1 PTPFHY
7 PSSLIVCFAYSLA
20 VGRYPSHSHP
30 LVDLDPLTSY
40 HLTPRIGTFTMAS
53 SHTTDRL
60 SHNMEK
66 MSLNSKRHADAPRY
80 TPPHRKSSQA
90 PKTSDTRT
98 PPTST
103 MSVPN
108 DNTPT
113 AAPEQAAESAAEPK
127 TTIKSM
133 PPHKKYPGTSTAS
146 TKAPVKEPEVAE
158 SWEEEAGSDKEITTT
173 PQLSAKPESVSAST
187 TDRASSPAAAAAAP
201 KSSYIPPHLKN
212 RSAAPSPPS
221 RSLTPPT
228 TTTTT
233 LPSRSISRPSSSASG
248 SATSTSTLERRPEK
262 TNAVAH
268 RLIAGALGVKMPR
281 RTEEQRAYD
290 KAIREQEKRKRDVE
304 REARKRAEEDAA
316 KAKAAIWDD

>member
-1 PTPFHY
+1 
-7 PSSLIVCFAYSLA
+7 
-20 VGRYPSHSHP
+20 
-30 LVDLDPLTSY
+30 
-40 HLTPRIGTFTMAS
+40 MAS

-113 AAPEQAAESAAEPK
+113 AAPEQAAESVAEPK
-127 TTIKSM
+127 TTTKSM

-158 SWEEEAGSDKEITTT
+158 SWEEEVGSDKDDTTT
-173 PQLSAKPESVSAST
+173 LQLSAKSDPASAST
-187 TDRASSPAAAAAAP
+187 TDRDSSPAAAAAP
-201 KSSYIPPHLKN
+201 KSSYTPPHLKT
-212 RSAAPSPPS
+212 AQPHPPHPLAPSHPQPPQPLS
-221 RSLTPPT
+221 
-228 TTTTT
+228 
-233 LPSRSISRPSSSASG
+233 LPSRPISRPSSSASG

-304 REARKRAEEDAA
+304 REARKKAEEDAA

>member
-1 PTPFHY
+1 
-7 PSSLIVCFAYSLA
+7 
-20 VGRYPSHSHP
+20 
-30 LVDLDPLTSY
+30 
-40 HLTPRIGTFTMAS
+40 MAS

-113 AAPEQAAESAAEPK
+113 AAPEQAAESVAEPK
-127 TTIKSM
+127 TTTKSM

-158 SWEEEAGSDKEITTT
+158 SWEEEAGSDKDITTT

-187 TDRASSPAAAAAAP
+187 TDRASSPAAAAP
-201 KSSYIPPHLKN
+201 KSSYISPHLKN

-233 LPSRSISRPSSSASG
+233 LPSRPISRPSSSSASG

-304 REARKRAEEDAA
+304 REARKKAEEDAA

>member
-1 PTPFHY
+1 
-7 PSSLIVCFAYSLA
+7 
-20 VGRYPSHSHP
+20 
-30 LVDLDPLTSY
+30 
-40 HLTPRIGTFTMAS
+40 
-53 SHTTDRL
+53 
-60 SHNMEK
+60 MER

-108 DNTPT
+108 DNTPI
-113 AAPEQAAESAAEPK
+113 AAPDQAAESVAEPK
-127 TTIKSM
+127 TTTKSM

-158 SWEEEAGSDKEITTT
+158 SWEEEAGSDKDDTTT
-173 PQLSAKPESVSAST
+173 PQLSAKPDPASAST
-187 TDRASSPAAAAAAP
+187 TDRDSSPAAAAP

-233 LPSRSISRPSSSASG
+233 LPSRPISRPSSSAS
-248 SATSTSTLERRPEK
+248 
-262 TNAVAH
+262 
-268 RLIAGALGVKMPR
+268 
-281 RTEEQRAYD
+281 
-290 KAIREQEKRKRDVE
+290 
-304 REARKRAEEDAA
+304 
-316 KAKAAIWDD
+316 